1 MSPSTMS
8 FLDWAHDTW
17 LGHLA
22 RDVFWVF
29 PAGEALHFI
38 GMSLLIGVV
47 GVLDLRILGVAKGLP
62 IAALHRLL
70 PLSFVGFGLN
80 LLTGMTF
87 FAGDPHAFASN
98 AAFRIKML
106 LILLAGLNALWF
118 EMSVF
123 IDVKKWGPGVEAST
137 LAKVISGISLFLWAA
152 VITCARLIPFI
163 GNDKY

>member
-1 MSPSTMS
+1 
-8 FLDWAHDTW
+8 
-17 LGHLA
+17 
-22 RDVFWVF
+22 
-29 PAGEALHFI
+29 
-38 GMSLLIGVV
+38 
-47 GVLDLRILGVAKGLP
+47 
-62 IAALHRLL
+62 
-70 PLSFVGFGLN
+70 
-80 LLTGMTF
+80 
-87 FAGDPHAFASN
+87 
-98 AAFRIKML
+98 ML